1 MLTISKTRQNFFPV
15 IATVVLTLAIWIGS
29 KWYYFDWFEN
39 PYKYPAKAASLSA
52 TVLFCWCFVLATR
65 NRTLENYFG
74 GLDKV
79 YQLHKRIGK
88 TAFRLIILHPLFLAM
103 DRLPDLVAFLQRLW
117 FIVPH
122 GDRYLKGH
130 NLGLVVFLSLTAL
143 LIPTLWVKIP
153 YHRWKR
159 THEWF
164 GAFLVL
170 VMVHILIVNR
180 DIAAYPLLRYWVYG
194 LLSLALGSY
203 IYIRFLYRFI
213 GPRYRYRIDEI
224 ERVGDILELTF
235 APLMEKMSFRP
246 SQFVYLVIHKDMITA
261 EPHPYSIACGY
272 NLDSRFKLGI
282 KKTGDHTRSL
292 DLLEAGDE
300 VTVYGPYG
308 HFSDRFLAAERD
320 CVFIGGGIGITPFLG
335 MWHVALHS
343 GERPIPPGTGTSV
356 MALHPEISRD
366 WKSPAVALFYL
377 VPTQDQASFD
387 NDIRNEVILSHFHGF
402 PAFEERGHHYELY
415 EDVRQGFITA
425 EYIDSRVRGGVRDKN
440 VFLCGPSP
448 MVTGLISQ
456 FRKMGIGDNQI
467 IVEDFNLV

>member
-1 MLTISKTRQNFFPV
+1 MLSTSKTTQNLKPV
-15 IATVVLTLAIWIGS
+15 AVSVAITLVLWLGS
-29 KWYYFDWFEN
+29 KWYCHDWFEN

-65 NRTLENYFG
+65 NRTLEDYFG

-88 TAFRLIILHPLFLAM
+88 TAFWLILLHPLFLAM
-103 DRLPDLVAFLQRLW
+103 DQLPDLVAFLQRLW
-117 FIVPH
+117 FITPH
-122 GDRYLKGH
+122 GDRYLQGH
-130 NLGLVVFLSLTAL
+130 NLGLAL
-143 LIPTLWVKIP
+143 LLTMLALLLPTLWVKIP

-170 VMVHILIVNR
+170 LVVHIFVVNR
-180 DIAAYPLLRYWVYG
+180 DIAVYPLLRYWVYG
-194 LLSLALGSY
+194 LLSLALASY
-203 IYIRFLYRFI
+203 LYIRFLYRFI
-213 GPRYRYRIDEI
+213 GPHYRYRIEAI
-224 ERVGDILELTF
+224 ERAGEVLEITF
-235 APLMEKMSFRP
+235 APVMEKMSFRP
-246 SQFVYLVIHKDMITA
+246 SQFVYLVVNKRGITK

-282 KKTGDHTRSL
+282 KKSGDHTRSL
-292 DLLEAGDE
+292 DLLESGDE

-308 HFSDRFLAAERD
+308 HFSDRFLAADRD

-335 MWHVALHS
+335 MWHVALHT
-343 GERPIPPGTGTSV
+343 GERSSPPGIGAAV
-356 MALHPEISRD
+356 FARHPEISQD
-366 WKSPAVALFYL
+366 WKSPRVALFYL
-377 VPTQDQASFD
+377 VPTQEQASFD

-425 EYIDSRVRGGVRDKN
+425 EYIDSRVQGGVRDKYI
-440 VFLCGPSP
+440 FLCGPSP
-448 MVTGLISQ
+448 MVAGLIRQ
-456 FRKMGIGDNQI
+456 FKKMGIADDRI
-467 IVEDFNLV
+467 IIEDFNLV

>member
-1 MLTISKTRQNFFPV
+1 VLSTSKTSQNLKPV
-15 IATVVLTLAIWIGS
+15 IVTVAITLAIWLGS
-29 KWYYFDWFEN
+29 KWYFNDWFEN

-52 TVLFCWCFVLATR
+52 TVLFCWSFVLSAR
-65 NRTLENYFG
+65 NRTLEDYFG
-74 GLDKV
+74 GLDKI

-88 TAFRLIILHPLFLAM
+88 TAFRLIVLHPLFLVM
-103 DRLPDLVAFLQRLW
+103 DRLPDLVAFLRRLW
-117 FIVPH
+117 FISPD

-130 NLGLVVFLSLTAL
+130 NLGVVLFLTMIAL
-143 LIPTLWVKIP
+143 LVPTLWVKIP

-170 VMVHILIVNR
+170 LIVHILFVNR
-180 DIAAYPLLRYWVYG
+180 DIAAYPFLKYWVYG
-194 LLSLALGSY
+194 LLCLALASY

-213 GPRYRYRIDEI
+213 GPRYRYTIDEI
-224 ERVGDILELTF
+224 ERAGDVLEITF
-235 APLMEKMSFRP
+235 APVMEKMSFRP
-246 SQFVYLVIHKDMITA
+246 SQFVYLIIDKQGITK

-282 KKTGDHTRSL
+282 KKSGDHTRSL
-292 DLLEAGDE
+292 DILEPGDG

-308 HFSDRFLAAERD
+308 HFSDRFLAADRD

-343 GERPIPPGTGTSV
+343 GERPIPPGIGTSV
-356 MALHPEISRD
+356 LALHPEISRD
-366 WKSPAVALFYL
+366 WRSPAVALFYL
-377 VPTQDQASFD
+377 VPTRDQASFD
-387 NDIRNEVILSHFHGF
+387 NDIRNEVIISHFNGF

-425 EYIDSRVRGGVRDKN
+425 EYIDSRVQGGVCDKN
-440 VFLCGPSP
+440 IFLCGPSP
-448 MVTGLISQ
+448 MVTGLIRQ
-456 FRKMGIGDNQI
+456 FKKMGIRDDQI
-467 IVEDFNLV
+467 IIEDFNLV

>member
-1 MLTISKTRQNFFPV
+1 VLSTSNTSQNLKPIAVTIA
-15 IATVVLTLAIWIGS
+15 ITLAIWLGS
-29 KWYYFDWFEN
+29 KWYCNDWFEN

-52 TVLFCWCFVLATR
+52 TILFCWCFVLSTR

-79 YQLHKRIGK
+79 YQIHKRLGK
-88 TAFRLIILHPLFLAM
+88 AAFWLIILHPVFLAV
-103 DRLPDLVAFLQRLW
+103 DRLPDLSAFLQRLW

-130 NLGLVVFLSLTAL
+130 NIGLAVFGAMIAL
-143 LIPTLWVKIP
+143 LVPTLWVKIP
-153 YHRWKR
+153 YHRWKM

-170 VMVHILIVNR
+170 LLAHILVVNR
-180 DIAAYPLLRYWVYG
+180 DVAAYPLLRYWVYG
-194 LLSLALGSY
+194 LLSLAVVSY
-203 IYIRFLYRFI
+203 VYIRFLYRFI
-213 GPRYRYRIDEI
+213 GPRYRYRIAEI
-224 ERVGDILELTF
+224 ERVGDVLEITF
-235 APLMEKMSFRP
+235 APVMKKMSFRP
-246 SQFVYLVIHKDMITA
+246 SQFVYLVIHKNGITP

-272 NLDSRFKLGI
+272 HLDSRFKLGI
-282 KKTGDHTRSL
+282 KKAGDHTCSL
-292 DLLEAGDE
+292 DLLEPGDE

-308 HFSDRFLAAERD
+308 HFSDRFLTAERD

-343 GERPIPPGTGTSV
+343 GERSIPQDTVASV
-356 MALHPEISRD
+356 LALHPEISRD

-377 VPTQDQASFD
+377 VPTRDQASFD

-415 EDVRQGFITA
+415 EDARQGFITA
-425 EYIDSRVRGGVRDKN
+425 EYIDNRVNGGVRDKYI
-440 VFLCGPSP
+440 FLCGPSP
-448 MVTGLISQ
+448 MVTGLIKQ
-456 FRKMGIGDNQI
+456 FRKMGIPDNQI
-467 IVEDFNLV
+467 IIEDFNLV